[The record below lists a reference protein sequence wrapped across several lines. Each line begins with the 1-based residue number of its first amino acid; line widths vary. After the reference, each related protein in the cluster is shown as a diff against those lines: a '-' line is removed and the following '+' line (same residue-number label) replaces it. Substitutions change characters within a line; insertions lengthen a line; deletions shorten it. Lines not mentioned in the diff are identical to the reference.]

1 MAQVLGIGGIFFKA
15 DDKAAVEDWYRRVL
29 GFDIQK
35 WGGAMFKPAD
45 RAYQVWTPFAAD
57 TKHFEPST
65 HPFMVNLMVD
75 DLDGV
80 LEKAKGGR
88 RRVAGSRGRRL
99 RQVRLDP
106 RPRGGEAGALGAAR
120 RRLVL
125 TPFTLT

>member
-15 DDKAAVEDWYRRVL
+15 DDKVAVEDWYRRVL

-35 WGGAMFKPAD
+35 WGGAMFKPTN
-45 RAYQVWTPFAAD
+45 RAYQVWTPFAGD

-80 LEKAKGGR
+80 LEKAKAAGVEPLGR
-88 RRVAGSRGRRL
+88 EDGDYGKFAWI
-99 RQVRLDP
+99 LDP
-106 RPRGGEAGALGAAR
+106 AGVKLELWEPVEETAS
-120 RRLVL
+120 
-125 TPFTLT
+125 